1 MEIYNERIKDLLTTE
16 DKNPDIVEDKK
27 VNRIL
32 WMITFCNTHVEGNLC
47 PPLDWRNG
55 QDT

>member
-32 WMITFCNTHVEGNLC
+32 
-47 PPLDWRNG
+47 
-55 QDT
+55 